1 MKKNYINWFIIII
14 LGIIIFSVISIF
26 NEKKGSTTN
35 NEIIKDEEILD
46 NKDKTEDLQ
55 IEKNLEKVI
64 IKSINKEISTI
75 TFYLSET
82 NEIITLNYD
91 EYIMIK
97 NKFGKFVDVDSLQ
110 IGEIVDVSYFTDD
123 YSISELNKTDCLE
136 FKNLS
141 NIEIEQKNIKI
152 DDDLYKISK
161 NTIVIDNGELIS
173 IDEIKKT
180 DLFTIRI
187 IGSDIYSI
195 VRTKSHGYLTFTN
208 ANYFYGGKLYIDNL
222 TEYDFNKNL
231 RLTLREGSY
240 EIKLKKGDDEY
251 IEKISILKNKEECL
265 DLSDYKKKVKYSK
278 VSIYVDPK
286 NADIIID
293 GIEVVGNTF
302 DLKYGTYDV
311 KIMSIGYKSYNKKM
325 VVNKS
330 KMKFNI
336 ILDKEES
343 FESPIDDSNKN
354 NSKSKVNVQNKNL
367 STVVSNN
374 KLPVKNNSNKD
385 NNINTTSSKNSGKE
399 TDLIGNKGIKEEV
412 TPMFDEPIF
421 GDTDID
427 ETPAPKGGYG

>member
-46 NKDKTEDLQ
+46 NKDKNEDLQ

-325 VVNKS
+325 VVNKP

-354 NSKSKVNVQNKNL
+354 NGKSKVNVQNKNL